1 MNVLDCFE
9 QTQPLPIAL
18 FVGLGLTYMGF
29 LIFAHKLPIG
39 DALRVL
45 VGVKSYR
52 KGILGWCLIAATL
65 AIPLAVGVTLIQD
78 CISEAG
84 VAVLQSE

>member
-9 QTQPLPIAL
+9 QTQTLPIAL
-18 FVGLGLTYMGF
+18 FVGLGLTYVAY
-29 LIFAHKLPIG
+29 LVIAQKLPIG

-45 VGVKSYR
+45 IGVKSH
-52 KGILGWCLIAATL
+52 KNGILGWCLIAATL

-78 CISEAG
+78 CTSEVG
-84 VAVLQSE
+84 VAVLTTE